1 MIDLTSGAV
10 TSLLKGENKS
20 FKSIYSL
27 SFVIM
32 LAIALIA
39 QALGWH
45 WRSWL
50 PGAEDVESLNDGVK
64 VAVYN
69 FMSYLL

>member
-1 MIDLTSGAV
+1 MISTTAGAAHGLMQDE
-10 TSLLKGENKS
+10 TQS
-20 FKSIYSL
+20 FKGIYSV
-27 SFVIM
+27 SFKIL
-32 LAIALIA
+32 LAIALVA

-50 PGAEDVESLNDGVK
+50 PGAEGVESMNDGVK

>member
-1 MIDLTSGAV
+1 MTDLTSGAV
-10 TSLLKGENKS
+10 NNLLKGENKS

-32 LAIALIA
+32 LAIALVA

>member
-1 MIDLTSGAV
+1 MINTTDGAV
-10 TSLLKGENKS
+10 HGLIRGETQS
-20 FKSIYSL
+20 FKSIYAV
-27 SFVIM
+27 SFKIL
-32 LAIALIA
+32 LAIALVA

-50 PGAEDVESLNDGVK
+50 PGAEGVESLNDGVK

>member
-1 MIDLTSGAV
+1 MIYPTAGAAHG
-10 TSLLKGENKS
+10 LLNSETRS
-20 FKSIYSL
+20 FKSIYSV
-27 SFVIM
+27 SFTIL
-32 LAIALIA
+32 LAIALVA

-50 PGAEDVESLNDGVK
+50 PGAESVESMNDGVK

>member
-1 MIDLTSGAV
+1 M
-10 TSLLKGENKS
+10 KGETKS
-20 FKSIYSL
+20 FASIYAV
-27 SFVIM
+27 SFVII

-39 QALGWH
+39 QTLGWH

-50 PGAEDVESLNDGVK
+50 PGAEGVESLNDGVK

>member
-1 MIDLTSGAV
+1 MTDSTADSV
-10 TSLLKGENKS
+10 HTLLKGESRS
-20 FKSIYSL
+20 FERL
-27 SFVIM
+27 FAVIFAIV
-32 LAIALIA
+32 LAIALAA

-45 WRSWL
+45 WRAWL
-50 PGAEDVESLNDGVK
+50 PGAEGVESLNDGVK

>member
-1 MIDLTSGAV
+1 MTDLTASSV
-10 TSLLKGENKS
+10 QTFMKGESKS
-20 FKSIYSL
+20 FGAIYAVC
-27 SFVIM
+27 FVII
-32 LAIALIA
+32 LAIALVA
-39 QALGWH
+39 QKLGWH

-50 PGAEDVESLNDGVK
+50 PGAEGAESLNDGVK